1 MPVRNLLCSELLL
14 LALLFGCFPLV
25 SGVGG
30 GGGSSYE
37 PKESIGYSN
46 VVERAESLNC
56 SERFLFLLAMRQ
68 LLPERTTFSPWK
80 TMPEGAGTSMLPQ

>member
-1 MPVRNLLCSELLL
+1 MPSSEGRRKVVRIEGVKKLSTRVCLPVRNLLCSELLLL

-56 SERFLFLLAMRQ
+56 SE
-68 LLPERTTFSPWK
+68 S
-80 TMPEGAGTSMLPQ
+80 